1 MTDVVPE
8 MLSDIDSLF
17 KAHTMADRKLAT
29 VSKRIR
35 DGTATQIDGHTYA
48 ERLGKNA
55 SRALQEVLTPDR
67 LPDGKLYYNIA
78 TRTVVPTLEN
88 NQRLVNEAATS
99 IQKSIDAKDGIN
111 LGAIEPKFPKSRVNG
126 LIDKMCAEDIE
137 LEDALRWLGEPIVNN
152 SEAFFDDFIKDN
164 ADFRHDVGLKATITR
179 VADFNCC
186 QWCAELEGTYDYGQT
201 PDDIYKRHE
210 NCRCTVTYQC
220 ERTSQDVWSKRSW
233 ASTPAEISR
242 RLNTKPERMTVSERQ
257 SLLEQMDSD
266 RQSQRSTRRR

>member
-8 MLSDIDSLF
+8 MLTDIDSLF
-17 KAHTMADRKLAT
+17 KAHTMADRRLAS

-35 DGTATQIDGHTYA
+35 DGTATQIDGHLYA
-48 ERLGKNA
+48 ERLGHNA

-78 TRTVVPTLEN
+78 TRTVIPTLEN

-99 IQKSIDAKDGIN
+99 IQKSIDAKDGIH

-152 SEAFFDDFIKDN
+152 SEAFYDDFQHDN
-164 ADFRHDVGLKATITR
+164 AEFRYNSGLETTITR
-179 VADFNCC
+179 IADFNCC
-186 QWCAELEGTYDYGQT
+186 QWCADLEGTYNYDDA
-201 PDDIYKRHE
+201 PDDIYRRHE
-210 NCRCTVTYQC
+210 NCRCSVSVNYK
-220 ERTSQDVWSKRSW
+220 RTTQDVWSKRSW
-233 ASTPAEISR
+233 ASSPKEIARRVGLKPAGRSKEETAELLK
-242 RLNTKPERMTVSERQ
+242 RLGIDNPFE
-257 SLLEQMDSD
+257 
-266 RQSQRSTRRR
+266 

>member
-35 DGTATQIDGHTYA
+35 DGTATQIDGHLYA
-48 ERLGKNA
+48 ERLGHNA

-78 TRTVVPTLEN
+78 TRTVIPTLEN

-99 IQKSIDAKDGIN
+99 IQKSIDAKNGIH
-111 LGAIEPKFPKSRVNG
+111 LGPIKPDFPKSRVNG
-126 LIDKMCAEDIE
+126 LIDKMCADGIE
-137 LEDALRWLGEPIVNN
+137 IEEALRWLGEPIVNN

-164 ADFRHDVGLKATITR
+164 VDFRHDAGLRATITR
-179 VADFNCC
+179 IAESKCC
-186 QWCAELEGTYDYGQT
+186 EWCAALEGTYEYGKA
-201 PDDIYKRHE
+201 PEDIYRRHE
-210 NCRCTVTYQC
+210 SCRCTVTYQS

-242 RLNTKPERMTVSERQ
+242 RLNTKPERMTASERQ
-257 SLLEQMDSD
+257 ALLEQMDSD